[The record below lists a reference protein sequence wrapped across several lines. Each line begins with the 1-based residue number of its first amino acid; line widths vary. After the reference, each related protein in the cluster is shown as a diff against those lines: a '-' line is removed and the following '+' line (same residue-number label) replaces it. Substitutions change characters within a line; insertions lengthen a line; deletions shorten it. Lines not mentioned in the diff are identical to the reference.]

1 MTFVA
6 MFRDGVLVVVPDPY
20 AVIMHDYVK
29 RTVGDSVW
37 FTEIVTDRYAHA
49 HNPTQAVGRLRE
61 RTEQRLGLIRQ
72 ELLQVEK
79 ELTLL
84 NDGNGRTSKP
94 DEDFYTAMGIWV
106 AR

>member
-20 AVIMHDYVK
+20 AVILPDYVK
-29 RTVGDSVW
+29 RTIGESVW
-37 FTEIVTDRYAHA
+37 FTEIVTDAYAHA
-49 HNPTQAVGRLRE
+49 LAPARAIELLRA
-61 RTEQRLGLIRQ
+61 RAEQRLWLIRQ
-72 ELLQVEK
+72 ELSQVEK

-84 NDGNGRTSKP
+84 NDEDAQTSKP
-94 DEDFYTAMGIWV
+94 DDDFYQAMGIWV